1 MSRRTRK
8 FPVAIR
14 SISGDAGSPFL
25 YQTKD
30 SISPDGYLTSK
41 ETKMEATYQMVDKNP
56 DEHWYDVE
64 GHQLH
69 EERMREGFELFGKY
83 YKNLWD

>member
-1 MSRRTRK
+1 
-8 FPVAIR
+8 
-14 SISGDAGSPFL
+14 
-25 YQTKD
+25 
-30 SISPDGYLTSK
+30 
-41 ETKMEATYQMVDKNP
+41 MEATYQMVDKNP

-83 YKNLWD
+83 YRNLWDWYERIY